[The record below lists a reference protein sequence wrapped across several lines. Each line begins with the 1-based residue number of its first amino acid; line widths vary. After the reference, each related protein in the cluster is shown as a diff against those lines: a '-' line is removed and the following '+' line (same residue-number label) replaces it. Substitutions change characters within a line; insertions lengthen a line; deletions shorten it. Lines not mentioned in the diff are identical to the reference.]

1 MENKY
6 EYASAPYN
14 FIPFPDKVVY
24 RHYIKEYMDNS
35 CEDELDDLKNKSID
49 ELPYH
54 DKFYKD
60 LKSGHV
66 DYIIKTQT
74 PMFIGDGSGNFFKVN
89 DTYTIPGS
97 TVRGK
102 VRSNAEILSWSY
114 PEFIEDKRLW
124 YRGAFSDDV
133 LKKIYRKVLLPE
145 KNSKIND
152 NVKAG
157 YLTNE
162 NGQYKIISAREDKNH
177 KTFRSI
183 HEGELCRECG
193 KIKKDSELI
202 SFMYFLNYNENPEKN
217 SWNKFNKLKNEKKS
231 LENELK
237 KKIGNKEDKEL
248 NIRINK
254 IEKEKKDILKNSTNR
269 YYKPYHCNIKY
280 KIDKDNKLEITDIK
294 KFDYDEN
301 YGILMNSNKIKGSN
315 KQNHY
320 IIYAPDLNGKP
331 KIIDKDLK
339 VSFETNVRYSIKNTP
354 DQFKLPDRGKT
365 IPVFY
370 VLGKNNKI
378 DSFGFTPYLKIA
390 YEKSVLDGLKIK
402 REYKNQA
409 LDYVQSIFG
418 FANFSYNGNDVSYKV
433 KPVLDKQ
440 LSAKDYKDN
449 NVSYKGR
456 VYFTNAKLCNQ
467 KSAVNSILKS
477 LMNPKINSF
486 QLYLQQNEIKDEGF
500 QMDKSTYKKRL
511 KKYKMNLKTYSG
523 DFNLRGQ
530 KFYWIKDKPDIK
542 SGCKNKADPQEN
554 QFAELTPIESEA
566 EFKGRIYF
574 ENLSNDELGLL
585 LMSIKPFEEAVEN
598 IGQGKPYG
606 FGKAK
611 FNILDVKAVDFTNR
625 FKKFNCR
632 EEEYVNLDI
641 EKCKKAFEDFMK
653 NSLGC
658 KLKETYRYK
667 CFCISKYKNQVPKNE
682 EIEYMELKEFKDR
695 KVLRDMNYYVEKSYE
710 DNENESGD
718 INMNELVK
726 KFGSKF
732 GSDKVSRIKNK

>member
-24 RHYIKEYMDNS
+24 RHYIKEYMDNL
-35 CEDELDDLKNKSID
+35 CEDELDDLKSKSID

-54 DKFYKD
+54 DKFYKN
-60 LKSGHV
+60 LKSGHI
-66 DYIIKTQT
+66 DYMIKTQT

-102 VRSNAEILSWSY
+102 VRSSAEILSWSY

-133 LKKIYRKVLLPE
+133 LKEIYRKVVLPE
-145 KNSKIND
+145 KDSKIND

-162 NGQYKIISAREDKNH
+162 NGQYKVISAREDKNH

-193 KIKKDSELI
+193 KIKKGSGLI

-217 SWNKFNKLKNEKKS
+217 SWNKFNKLKNAKKS
-231 LENELK
+231 LGNELK
-237 KKIGNKEDKEL
+237 KKIGNKEDKKLNSEEKRLKKEL
-248 NIRINK
+248 NDRINK
-254 IEKEKKDILKNSTNR
+254 IEEEKKDILKNSTNR
-269 YYKPYHCNIKY
+269 YYKPYYCNVKY

-339 VSFETNVRYSIKNTP
+339 VNFETNVMYGIKNTQ

-409 LDYVQSIFG
+409 LDYVQSMFG
-418 FANFSYNGNDVSYKV
+418 FTNFSYNGSD
-433 KPVLDKQ
+433 
-440 LSAKDYKDN
+440 
-449 NVSYKGR
+449 VSYKGR
-456 VYFTNAKLCNQ
+456 VCFTNAKLYNQ
-467 KSAVNSILKS
+467 KGAVNSISNS

-486 QLYLQQNEIKDEGF
+486 QLYLQQNKIEDEDF
-500 QMDKSTYKKRL
+500 QMDKSIYKKRL

-542 SGCKNKADPQEN
+542 SGCKNKVEPQKN
-554 QFAELTPIESEA
+554 QFVELVPIESEA

-606 FGKAK
+606 FGKVE
-611 FNILDVKAVDFTNR
+611 FNILDVKAVNFANR

-632 EEEYVNLDI
+632 EEEYVNLDV

-658 KLKETYRYK
+658 NLKEAYRYK
-667 CFCISKYKNQVPKNE
+667 CFCISKYKNQVPKDE

-695 KVLRDMNYYVEKSYE
+695 KVLQDMKYYVEKSYE
-710 DNENESGD
+710 DNESEPGG

-726 KFGSKF
+726 KFGNKF